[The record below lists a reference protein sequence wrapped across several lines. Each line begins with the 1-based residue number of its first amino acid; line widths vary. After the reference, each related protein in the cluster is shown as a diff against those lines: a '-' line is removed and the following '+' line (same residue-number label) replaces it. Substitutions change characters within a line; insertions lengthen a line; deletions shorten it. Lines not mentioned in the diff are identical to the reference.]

1 MTVAAVLLAAGHG
14 TRMKSKTQKVLHAAG
29 GQPMIEHVFQ
39 AAAESS
45 DLKPVLVVGAG
56 EDGVRQLLGERATY
70 VVQEERLGTGH
81 ATMMAEP
88 VLRGRADQVV
98 VTYGDMP
105 LLRASSLSTLAA
117 RQRESGAAVV
127 LLSFSGDPGSSFGR
141 VIRAADGTVR
151 EIVEVAE
158 ARHRAD
164 SAALLAVPE
173 LNAGVYCCDG
183 PWLWENLSA
192 LPLRQARDGE
202 EYYLTDM
209 VGLAVSQ
216 GRRVEAIVGE
226 DADEFL
232 GAGTRAELVAVE
244 QAFRRRANRRWL
256 EAGVTL
262 VDPATTFIDQDV
274 TIGQD
279 TVIWPNSYIQAGS
292 RVGCD
297 CVIGPNTILRNA
309 RVGDGCY
316 LEQVMVE
323 DSDIPD
329 GARVP
334 PFTYLHGDQS
344 AVDKDAN
351 S

>member
-1 MTVAAVLLAAGHG
+1 VTVAAVLLAAGHG
-14 TRMKSKTQKVLHAAG
+14 TRMNSKTQKVLHATG
-29 GQPMIEHVFQ
+29 GQPMIVHVFQ
-39 AAAESS
+39 AAAAVS

-56 EDGVRQLLGERATY
+56 EDGVRRLLGVRATY
-70 VVQEERLGTGH
+70 VVQAERLGTGH

-88 VLRGRADQVV
+88 VLRGRADQVI

-105 LLRASSLSTLAA
+105 LLRGSSLATLVA
-117 RQRESGAAVV
+117 RQQEQGAAIV
-127 LLSFSGDPGSSFGR
+127 LLSFMGDPASSFGR
-141 VIRAADGTVR
+141 VIRAADGSVR

-158 ARHRAD
+158 ARRRAD
-164 SAALLAVPE
+164 GAALLAVPE
-173 LNAGVYCCDG
+173 LNAGVYCFDG
-183 PWLWENLSA
+183 PWLWDNLQE

-232 GAGTRAELVAVE
+232 GAGTRAELVGVE

-279 TVIWPNSYIQAGS
+279 TVIWPNSYIQSGS
-292 RVGCD
+292 RIGSD

-316 LEQVMVE
+316 LEQVVVE
-323 DSDIPD
+323 GSEIAA
-329 GARVP
+329 GARIP
-334 PFTYLHGDQS
+334 PFTHLQGEPVAADE
-344 AVDKDAN
+344 DAK